1 MCVNKIIFVSSY
13 PPRECGIATFTK
25 DLSDSIQ
32 KKFGNCIIPAI
43 AAINESESTLYK
55 YPHKVSLR
63 ITEQDIASYEKA
75 AAKINSIRSAGI
87 VNIQHEFGLF
97 GGLYG
102 KHILRFMELLNK
114 KAITTF
120 HTVLEKPDQERK
132 EIVKQIIERSGK
144 IVVMTQTARSIL
156 IDDYDADEEKIAVIP
171 HGVPS
176 IRFCRMDRLRKK
188 YGVAQKNII
197 LTFGLLSR
205 GKGIE
210 NIIAAMPLILK
221 NNPDTAYIVVGET
234 HPKVR
239 LNEGESYRHELQGLA
254 RSLGVEKKVRFL
266 DKFLSLKEIVECL
279 QMATVYVSPSLDQ
292 KQICSGTISYA
303 LGAGKAIVAS
313 QSKYNSEVLA
323 DGRGIIAGQNDPES
337 FAREIN
343 MVLGDDA
350 LRHNLEKNAF
360 EYSRK
365 MTWQN
370 VSTQYISEFDNV
382 SPIGREGFSKL
393 PRINFGHF
401 ARLTDDFGI
410 IQFSNY
416 STPDQGSGYTLDDNA
431 RALAVSVSGHE
442 IFGTAKMLS
451 FADTFLS
458 FIEKC
463 QLQDGKFHNLANGNR
478 EFIDDCGSEDSFGR
492 AVWSLG
498 TCINSS
504 LPQGYRLRAR
514 NVLEKALCNSSDIR
528 SPRAQA
534 DALIGI
540 INSAGSFDQNMVYSL
555 NGRLIDSL
563 ISKYEEKSD
572 GKWNWF
578 EDYLTYG
585 NSCIPQ
591 ALFEANA
598 IDGTGKAG
606 KVARESMDFLTKTMF
621 INGKLMPIGQEKW
634 YIKNQERSLYDQ
646 QPIEAAGMTVAYL
659 KAYQKTQEHGYLAKA
674 RDSFDWFLGKN
685 SMNQVVYDEATGG
698 CFDGLTR
705 TGVNANEGAESTISY
720 LLARLG
726 IALLPSMH

>member
-266 DKFLSLKEIVECL
+266 D
-279 QMATVYVSPSLDQ
+279 
-292 KQICSGTISYA
+292 
-303 LGAGKAIVAS
+303 
-313 QSKYNSEVLA
+313 
-323 DGRGIIAGQNDPES
+323 
-337 FAREIN
+337 
-343 MVLGDDA
+343 
-350 LRHNLEKNAF
+350 
-360 EYSRK
+360 
-365 MTWQN
+365 
-370 VSTQYISEFDNV
+370 
-382 SPIGREGFSKL
+382 
-393 PRINFGHF
+393 
-401 ARLTDDFGI
+401 
-410 IQFSNY
+410 
-416 STPDQGSGYTLDDNA
+416 
-431 RALAVSVSGHE
+431 
-442 IFGTAKMLS
+442 
-451 FADTFLS
+451 
-458 FIEKC
+458 
-463 QLQDGKFHNLANGNR
+463 
-478 EFIDDCGSEDSFGR
+478 
-492 AVWSLG
+492 
-498 TCINSS
+498 
-504 LPQGYRLRAR
+504 
-514 NVLEKALCNSSDIR
+514 
-528 SPRAQA
+528 
-534 DALIGI
+534 
-540 INSAGSFDQNMVYSL
+540 
-555 NGRLIDSL
+555 
-563 ISKYEEKSD
+563 
-572 GKWNWF
+572 
-578 EDYLTYG
+578 
-585 NSCIPQ
+585 
-591 ALFEANA
+591 
-598 IDGTGKAG
+598 
-606 KVARESMDFLTKTMF
+606 
-621 INGKLMPIGQEKW
+621 
-634 YIKNQERSLYDQ
+634 
-646 QPIEAAGMTVAYL
+646 
-659 KAYQKTQEHGYLAKA
+659 
-674 RDSFDWFLGKN
+674 
-685 SMNQVVYDEATGG
+685 
-698 CFDGLTR
+698 
-705 TGVNANEGAESTISY
+705 
-720 LLARLG
+720 
-726 IALLPSMH
+726 